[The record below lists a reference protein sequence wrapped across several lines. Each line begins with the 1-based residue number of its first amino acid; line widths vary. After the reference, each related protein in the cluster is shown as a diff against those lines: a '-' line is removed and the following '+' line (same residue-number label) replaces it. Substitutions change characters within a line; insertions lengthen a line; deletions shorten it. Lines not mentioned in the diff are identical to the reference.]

1 MDPFL
6 DPKIDP
12 KSIDFG
18 TSKRYLKWT
27 SKWNHF
33 GVHFGVHFLGPSIPN
48 RGQYIAYVSDSAL
61 LLVPPFT
68 EIYTFAYIKKWVHF
82 GSLI

>member
-18 TSKRYLKWT
+18 TSKRYLKLT
-27 SKWNHF
+27 FLDIKMDPKW
-33 GVHFGVHFLGPSIPN
+33 
-48 RGQYIAYVSDSAL
+48 
-61 LLVPPFT
+61 
-68 EIYTFAYIKKWVHF
+68 IKKRKKNSV
-82 GSLI
+82 L

>member
-18 TSKRYLKWT
+18 TSKRYLKMT
-27 SKWNHF
+27 FLDIEMDPKLIKNKQKNIVYSSVLQCTLVYS
-33 GVHFGVHFLGPSIPN
+33 GVL
-48 RGQYIAYVSDSAL
+48 
-61 LLVPPFT
+61 
-68 EIYTFAYIKKWVHF
+68 
-82 GSLI
+82 

>member
-18 TSKRYLKWT
+18 TSKRYLKIT
-27 SKWNHF
+27 
-33 GVHFGVHFLGPSIPN
+33 FLDIEMDPK
-48 RGQYIAYVSDSAL
+48 L
-61 LLVPPFT
+61 
-68 EIYTFAYIKKWVHF
+68 IKNKQKT
-82 GSLI
+82 

>member
-18 TSKRYLKWT
+18 TSKRYLKI
-27 SKWNHF
+27 N
-33 GVHFGVHFLGPSIPN
+33 FLDIEMDPK
-48 RGQYIAYVSDSAL
+48 L
-61 LLVPPFT
+61 
-68 EIYTFAYIKKWVHF
+68 IKKQTKNIVYSSVLQCTLVYS
-82 GSLI
+82 GVL

>member
-12 KSIDFG
+12 KSIDLG

-27 SKWNHF
+27 FF
-33 GVHFGVHFLGPSIPN
+33 GPRNGPKM
-48 RGQYIAYVSDSAL
+48 GG
-61 LLVPPFT
+61 
-68 EIYTFAYIKKWVHF
+68 KKRKQNIVY
-82 GSLI
+82 SSVL